1 MRLFYPPTILLLI
14 PLTWVAAQSPDSI
27 AELPEIGVRVER
39 GGLPLAGAASLTR
52 LSGDSA
58 RQGRSSPTLDEL
70 FSFIPGV
77 IARDRPDRSLDTR
90 IVIRGA
96 GARANFGVRGVRVLV
111 DGVPATLPDGQTP
124 LTTVDPELVERVEVG
139 RGPLAALHGNGS
151 QGVIALT
158 TSARFPSGTHLQAA
172 TTHTLG
178 RGSSNQAQV
187 AIGAGNQ
194 SVGGMI
200 AASLV
205 DDDGI
210 RDHSRA
216 EQWRLR
222 GSAEWRVSDNTSL
235 VFRANWAEDP
245 TLQAPGA
252 LTLSEFESDPRV
264 ASPTSL
270 ARNAGKSLS
279 QRQLSATLRHS
290 FRTSSLGVTGWALAR
305 ELENPL
311 AAPAPAPTAADEGT
325 WVGLDRRVWGARSEF
340 GAALDSRTL
349 LAAGIDAQVMV
360 DDRVNRRHKAG
371 TASGPAFLDQRE
383 EVEEL
388 GAFLQVVSNPAPDWS
403 IRGGVRNDRVQYDVV
418 DHIDPAAGGSR
429 TMSAWSVASSLA
441 WHRNDLAVWV
451 GLGTAF
457 ETPTSTELAN
467 SPEGS
472 TGLNRDLQ
480 PSRTVSVELGTRKG
494 SGAHSIEAVLFTARA
509 IDAITPVAESGGRS
523 FYDNVG
529 TTHTMGAEA
538 TAAVKLSET
547 LAAFGTATVLRS
559 RFGDDALDAAGAS
572 IAGNLLPGVT
582 PFTARVGLRVSHR
595 GITVDVD
602 QAWSAAVQA
611 DDNNSI
617 EVPGWGVG
625 ITNAHLAAR
634 VPAFDDARLTLG
646 VRNLFDRDHAVG
658 VVVNGGFGRVVEPGS
673 ARRVFVGLDWRGRL

>member
-1 MRLFYPPTILLLI
+1 MRLFHLPTILLLF
-14 PLTWVAAQSPDSI
+14 PLTRVAAQSPDSI

-39 GGLPLAGAASLTR
+39 GGLPLAGATSLTQ

-58 RQGRSSPTLDEL
+58 RRGRSSPTLDEL
-70 FSFIPGV
+70 FALVPGV

-124 LTTVDPELVERVEVG
+124 LTTVDLGVVERVEVG

-158 TSARFPSGTHLQAA
+158 TPARLPAGIHLQAA
-172 TTHTLG
+172 TAQTLG
-178 RGSSNQAQV
+178 KDGSSQAQV
-187 AIGAGNQ
+187 VIGAGNHN
-194 SVGGMI
+194 VGGTL

-205 DDDGI
+205 DDEGV

-235 VFRANWAEDP
+235 VFRGSWAVDP

-252 LTLSEFESDPRV
+252 LTLPEFETDPRV

-279 QRQLSATLRHS
+279 QRQLSAALRHS
-290 FRTSSLGVTGWALAR
+290 FGTSSLSVTGWTLAR

-311 AAPAPAPTAADEGT
+311 AAPAPAPAAADEGT
-325 WVGLDRRVWGARSEF
+325 WVGLDRRVWGARGEF
-340 GAALDSRTL
+340 GTTLDSRTM

-360 DDRVNRRHKAG
+360 DDRINRRHKAG
-371 TASGPAFLDQRE
+371 IASGPAFLDQSE
-383 EVEEL
+383 QVGEL
-388 GAFLQVVSNPAPDWS
+388 GAFLQVVTNPVPDWS
-403 IRGGVRNDRVQYDVV
+403 IRGGIRNDRVQYDVV
-418 DHIDPAAGGSR
+418 DHINSAAGGSR

-441 WHRNDLAVWV
+441 WQRNNLEVWV

-467 SPEGS
+467 SPDGS

-480 PSRTVSVELGTRKG
+480 PSRTVSVELGAGKR
-494 SGAHSIEAVLFTARA
+494 SGAHSIEAVVFTARA
-509 IDAITPVAESGGRS
+509 DDAITPVAESGGRS

-529 TTHTMGAEA
+529 TTHTIGAEA
-538 TAAVKLSET
+538 SAAVKLSET

-559 RFGDDALDAAGAS
+559 RFGDDAVDAAGAS
-572 IAGNLLPGVT
+572 IAGNLLPGVA
-582 PFTARVGLRVSHR
+582 PFTARVGLRASHR

-602 QAWSAAVQA
+602 QAWSAAVHA
-611 DDNNSI
+611 DDSNSI
-617 EVPGWGVG
+617 EVPGWGAG

-673 ARRVFVGLDWRGRL
+673 GRRVFVGLDWRGRL